1 MTPFSERAGPFLRGP
16 SHEHVRRRAH
26 CNLSAGAPLAAW
38 LAARLARQ
46 SRRRLFSTDAERFF
60 MRPRAPPRARFMI
73 WLRSEILISQK
84 SRRAQHSNLWY
95 SVCFSSIIVFCLQTP
110 ARFYSLGNAIFYSS
124 RLRRWNKISM
134 CSEWVCHSIFLYA
147 WHPTTSIASSFL
159 SAF

>member
-26 CNLSAGAPLAAW
+26 CNLSAGAPLAA
-38 LAARLARQ
+38 RLG

-84 SRRAQHSNLWY
+84 SRRAQHSNL
-95 SVCFSSIIVFCLQTP
+95 
-110 ARFYSLGNAIFYSS
+110 
-124 RLRRWNKISM
+124 
-134 CSEWVCHSIFLYA
+134 
-147 WHPTTSIASSFL
+147 
-159 SAF
+159 